1 MGKVEEYYFLS
12 ANGVNKIHTMKW
24 IPDGEPIGV
33 VQLVHGMVEF
43 IKRYDGFAKYLN
55 EQGLLVVGHD
65 HIGHGESV
73 NSEDEWGYFSPN
85 GAEDALKD
93 MVTITKTTKEAYP
106 DLPYIIFG
114 HSMGSF
120 FTRKYAILHG
130 DLVDG
135 VVVCGTGHLPT
146 ALGGVARGLNGV
158 IRLFRGDKY
167 RSKLM
172 NGLVLGNVLD
182 RIENPRTSCDWLCKD
197 EEIVDAYVAN
207 PANQFLFTM
216 NGIRSMVGTI
226 QYAVNPKRIANMDK
240 NLPVLVVSGAE
251 DPIGGYGKNVKI
263 AYDLFKKADIKDVSM
278 HLFEGDRHEILNE
291 LDREDVYKYI
301 YDWMKVHVLSN
312 R

>member
-24 IPDGEPIGV
+24 TPDGEIVGV

-43 IKRYDGFAKYLN
+43 IKRYDTFAKYLN

-73 NSEDEWGYFSPN
+73 NSEEEWGYFSPN

-93 MVTITKTTKEAYP
+93 MVTITKKTKEEYKE
-106 DLPYIIFG
+106 LPYVIFG

-120 FTRKYAILHG
+120 FVRKYAILHG

-135 VVVCGTGHLPT
+135 VVVCGTGHVPT
-146 ALGGVARGLNGV
+146 VVGGVARGLNGL
-158 IRLFRGDKY
+158 IGFFKGDKY

-172 NGLVLGNVLD
+172 NDLVLGDVLK
-182 RIENPRTSCDWLCKD
+182 RIENPRTACDWLCKD
-197 EEIVDAYVAN
+197 EEIVDMYVAN

-216 NGIRSMVGTI
+216 NGIRSMVATI
-226 QYAVNPKRIANMDK
+226 QYVVKSKNIAKMRKD
-240 NLPVLVVSGAE
+240 LPVLLISGAE
-251 DPIGGYGKNVKI
+251 DPIGAYGKNVKI
-263 AYDLFKKADIKDVSM
+263 AYELYKKAELNDVSM

-291 LDREDVYKYI
+291 LDKVDVYDYV
-301 YDWMKVHVLSN
+301 YQWMKKHVFN
-312 R
+312 

>member
-24 IPDGEPIGV
+24 IPDGEPVGV

-146 ALGGVARGLNGV
+146 ALGGLARGLNGI

-172 NGLVLGNVLD
+172 NDLVLGNVLD

-226 QYAVNPKRIANMDK
+226 QYAVNPKRIANMDN

-263 AYDLFKKADIKDVSM
+263 AYDLFEKADIKDVSM

-301 YDWMKVHVLSN
+301 YDWMKVHVLSK
-312 R
+312 